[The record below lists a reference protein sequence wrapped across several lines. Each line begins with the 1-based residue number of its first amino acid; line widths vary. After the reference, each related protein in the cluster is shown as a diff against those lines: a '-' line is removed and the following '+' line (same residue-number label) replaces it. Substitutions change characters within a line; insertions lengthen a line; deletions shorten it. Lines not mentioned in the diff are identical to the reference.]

1 MQAMVTLT
9 ANDSCPEMLAA
20 IRRGPMSPPT
30 TDEMIEYLLARKRRD
45 QERPPYEHYSLE
57 HVLSFQ
63 RRVKALKDQFF
74 KRGESTPLG
83 KVQDYWDRTEAQM
96 RGALHAHILMWF
108 LRRVPDVG
116 RTPIHYIPRTAPG
129 TQSRQRPRAQVVEA
143 LSESNY
149 KEDEMY
155 HHAYVGRVVTEMVRP
170 SVPGSEYGGFNYE
183 KLRIAGLARHIQT
196 RIYIHSCSPVYC
208 LKGRSTCRRLTE

>member
-1 MQAMVTLT
+1 MQVMVTLT

-63 RRVKALKDQFF
+63 RRVKALKEQFF

-83 KVQDYWDRTEAQM
+83 KVQDYWDRTDSGRNDYFPPPRVGSPTCDPLRTGGGWVGCPRFFYWKRRCGAHFTRTFWYGSYAAYVTSGAHPFLTFPGRLLGRN
-96 RGALHAHILMWF
+96 RGSGHAHRWS
-108 LRRVPDVG
+108 RR
-116 RTPIHYIPRTAPG
+116 
-129 TQSRQRPRAQVVEA
+129 
-143 LSESNY
+143 
-149 KEDEMY
+149 
-155 HHAYVGRVVTEMVRP
+155 
-170 SVPGSEYGGFNYE
+170 
-183 KLRIAGLARHIQT
+183 
-196 RIYIHSCSPVYC
+196 
-208 LKGRSTCRRLTE
+208 CRRAATKRTRCTIMLTSGGW

>member
-63 RRVKALKDQFF
+63 RRVKALKDQLF
-74 KRGESTPLG
+74 KRGESTPTG
-83 KVQDYWDRTEAQM
+83 
-96 RGALHAHILMWF
+96 
-108 LRRVPDVG
+108 
-116 RTPIHYIPRTAPG
+116 
-129 TQSRQRPRAQVVEA
+129 
-143 LSESNY
+143 
-149 KEDEMY
+149 
-155 HHAYVGRVVTEMVRP
+155 
-170 SVPGSEYGGFNYE
+170 
-183 KLRIAGLARHIQT
+183 
-196 RIYIHSCSPVYC
+196 
-208 LKGRSTCRRLTE
+208 

>member
-1 MQAMVTLT
+1 
-9 ANDSCPEMLAA
+9 
-20 IRRGPMSPPT
+20 MSPPT

-96 RGALHAHILMWF
+96 RGALHAHILVWF
-108 LRRVPDVG
+108 LRRVRNLG
-116 RTPIHYIPRTAPG
+116 RTPIPYIPRTAPG

-143 LSESNY
+143 LSESSY

-170 SVPGSEYGGFNYE
+170 SVPGPNYGGFNYE
-183 KLRIAGLARHIQT
+183 KLRIVGLARHIQT

-208 LKGRSTCRRLTE
+208 LKGRSIGVCEKNSSR

>member
-96 RGALHAHILMWF
+96 RGALHAHILVWF
-108 LRRVPDVG
+108 LRRVPNVG
-116 RTPIHYIPRTAPG
+116 GAHRFITSPG
-129 TQSRQRPRAQVVEA
+129 RLPGRNLGSGHAHRWSRR
-143 LSESNY
+143 
-149 KEDEMY
+149 
-155 HHAYVGRVVTEMVRP
+155 
-170 SVPGSEYGGFNYE
+170 
-183 KLRIAGLARHIQT
+183 
-196 RIYIHSCSPVYC
+196 
-208 LKGRSTCRRLTE
+208 CRRATTRRTRYTIMLTSGGWSRRWFALMCLALNTEASTMRSCESQVSLVISRRASISTHALLCIA

>member
-1 MQAMVTLT
+1 M
-9 ANDSCPEMLAA
+9 
-20 IRRGPMSPPT
+20 
-30 TDEMIEYLLARKRRD
+30 
-45 QERPPYEHYSLE
+45 
-57 HVLSFQ
+57 
-63 RRVKALKDQFF
+63 
-74 KRGESTPLG
+74 
-83 KVQDYWDRTEAQM
+83 QDYWDRTEAQM
-96 RGALHAHILMWF
+96 RGALHAHILVWL
-108 LRRVPDVG
+108 LRRVPNVG

-149 KEDEMY
+149 KEDEIY

-170 SVPGSEYGGFNYE
+170 HVPGPEHGGFNYE